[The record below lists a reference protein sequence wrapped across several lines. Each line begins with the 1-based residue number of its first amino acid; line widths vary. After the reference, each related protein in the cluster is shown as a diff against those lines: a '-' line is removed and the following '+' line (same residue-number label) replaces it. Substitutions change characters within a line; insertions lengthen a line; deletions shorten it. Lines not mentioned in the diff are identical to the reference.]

1 VTLFCRQSLTAFC
14 FVKYLIIKDVNYMPC
29 FLAEYKK
36 SFAEWGLAQ
45 LMTLHS
51 QTYPQVLGISRA
63 NRVISSL
70 ALRRGAGQNC
80 GLMFH

>member
-1 VTLFCRQSLTAFC
+1 LTGFC
-14 FVKYLIIKDVNYMPC
+14 FVKCLIFNDVNNMPC

-45 LMTLHS
+45 LMTLRS
-51 QTYPQVLGISRA
+51 QAYPQLLGISRGKP
-63 NRVISSL
+63 VISSL

-80 GLMFH
+80 GLMFHQG